1 MWRSILKISRER
13 KFWGKK
19 KIYLRWVSN
28 NLCLPHFLTSVPAA
42 EKLDEQLFFVHNESA
57 TDEQSKT
64 DNQSKDSVPIK
75 PEKMTVRRRKR
86 PLKTDMYL
94 RPISAVEGF
103 PVCKRRLIKK
113 YKQRKASEM
122 KKKKNRLDQETDNAD
137 GLDDDDSSSDNGE
150 FDVNAAY
157 AEIRR
162 QHLAELDAWM
172 KNNPPNPAHATVTR
186 DLWAEGESHFYFIII
201 VMYHQTEPVEV
212 KEEDDEHY
220 LRVTGKM
227 PVKVM

>member
-1 MWRSILKISRER
+1 MFATL
-13 KFWGKK
+13 FD
-19 KIYLRWVSN
+19 
-28 NLCLPHFLTSVPAA
+28 SVPAA

-57 TDEQSKT
+57 TGERSKT
-64 DNQSKDSVPIK
+64 DDESKDSVPIK

-113 YKQRKASEM
+113 YKQRKALE
-122 KKKKNRLDQETDNAD
+122 KKNSNNRLDQAKDNTD
-137 GLDDDDSSSDNGE
+137 GLDGDDSSSDNGE

-172 KNNPPNPAHATVTR
+172 KRNPPNPVHTTVTR
-186 DLWAEGESHFYFIII
+186 DLWAEGKSHFGAI
-201 VMYHQTEPVEV
+201 VI
-212 KEEDDEHY
+212 
-220 LRVTGKM
+220 
-227 PVKVM
+227 

>member
-1 MWRSILKISRER
+1 MYAT
-13 KFWGKK
+13 F
-19 KIYLRWVSN
+19 
-28 NLCLPHFLTSVPAA
+28 FDSVPAA

-64 DNQSKDSVPIK
+64 DVKT
-75 PEKMTVRRRKR
+75 EKTTVRRRKR

-94 RPISAVEGF
+94 HPISAVEGF

-113 YKQRKASEM
+113 YKQRKASE
-122 KKKKNRLDQETDNAD
+122 KKKKENNRLHKATDKTD
-137 GLDDDDSSSDNGE
+137 VIDDDDDTSSDNGE

-172 KNNPPNPAHATVTR
+172 KRNPPNLDHATVTR
-186 DLWAEGESHFYFIII
+186 DLWAEGELHFSTNY
-201 VMYHQTEPVEV
+201 
-212 KEEDDEHY
+212 
-220 LRVTGKM
+220 
-227 PVKVM
+227 

>member
-1 MWRSILKISRER
+1 MSATL
-13 KFWGKK
+13 FD
-19 KIYLRWVSN
+19 
-28 NLCLPHFLTSVPAA
+28 SVPAA

-64 DNQSKDSVPIK
+64 DDKSKDNVPIK
-75 PEKMTVRRRKR
+75 SEKMTVRRRKR

-113 YKQRKASEM
+113 YKQRKASE
-122 KKKKNRLDQETDNAD
+122 KKKKNRLDQATDNTD
-137 GLDDDDSSSDNGE
+137 GLDDDDDSSSDDGE

-172 KNNPPNPAHATVTR
+172 KRNPPNTVHTTVAG
-186 DLWAEGESHFYFIII
+186 DLWAEGKSHFSII
-201 VMYHQTEPVEV
+201 VLVV
-212 KEEDDEHY
+212 
-220 LRVTGKM
+220 
-227 PVKVM
+227 